1 MLPKIF
7 IAAVLAGCST
17 SVVAWGAA
25 GHEIAATIAQI
36 HLHPSVMPTMCTIL
50 NFTSTNPNEP
60 QCHLAPV
67 ATWADKL
74 RYKMRWSASLHYIG
88 ARDDHPS
95 QTCAFPGTRG
105 WAGRQ
110 GGNVIGAIRN
120 VTTILEDSVYHGKA
134 GRMSS
139 YQFDAANEALKFL
152 IHFMGDMHMPLHLTG
167 RDRGGN
173 SDKVLFSGRQ
183 TNLHSLWDG
192 LLIAKALR
200 SVPRKYSH
208 PLPSAKIEY
217 ALRGTIYDSYVRM
230 IMWEGV
236 MGKWENQIPEWLTC
250 PAPARSRTLS
260 FPSSFSAFWQQALF
274 IWHRVTAGVMDD
286 TDDDLICPYAW
297 ATPIHALN
305 CEIVWPKAL
314 DEPPYNNT
322 RLDGASAGSSHHDCA
337 SPAAELAQVDK
348 AGRYIGGAPGGP
360 YLELDTP
367 EYSGV
372 ISKQWIIEKLLAQA
386 GIRLAGVLNYLFADF
401 EDAEEAKLWT
411 GGLRVDL

>member
-1 MLPKIF
+1 MLPKI
-7 IAAVLAGCST
+7 ATGVVLAGCAT
-17 SVVAWGAA
+17 SVIAWGAA

-36 HLHPSVMPTMCTIL
+36 HLHPSVLPTMCAIL

-74 RYKMRWSASLHYIG
+74 RYKMRWSASLHYVG
-88 ARDDHPS
+88 ALDDHPS

-105 WAGRQ
+105 WAGKQ
-110 GGNVIGAIRN
+110 GGNVLGAIRN
-120 VTTILEDSVYHGKA
+120 VTNILEDSVYYGKA

-139 YQFDAANEALKFL
+139 SQYDLANEALKFL

-173 SDKVLFSGRQ
+173 SVPVLFSGRQ

-200 SVPRKYSH
+200 SVPRKYSR
-208 PLPSAKIEY
+208 PLPSPKIEY

-236 MGKWENQIPEWLTC
+236 LGKWQAQIPDWLTC
-250 PAPARSRTLS
+250 PVPTRAQLS
-260 FPSSFSAFWQQALF
+260 ASSSLWQQVLSV
-274 IWHRVTAGVMDD
+274 WNRVTGAMDD
-286 TDDDLICPYAW
+286 TDDDLICPYHW

-305 CEIVWPKAL
+305 CETVWPKAL
-314 DEPPYNNT
+314 DEPPYNST
-322 RLDGASAGSSHHDCA
+322 RLDGAASGSAHHDCV
-337 SPAAELAQVDK
+337 SPAADLAQMDG
-348 AGRYIGGAPGGP
+348 ATGRS

-372 ISKQWIIEKLLAQA
+372 ISERWIVEKLLAQA

-401 EDAEEAKLWT
+401 EDAEEAELWRR
-411 GGLRVDL
+411 GLRIDF

>member
-1 MLPKIF
+1 MLPRLV
-7 IAAVLAGCST
+7 IAAILAGYTT

-36 HLHPSVMPTMCTIL
+36 HLHPSVFPNMCAVL

-88 ARDDHPS
+88 ALDDHPS
-95 QTCAFPGTRG
+95 QTCVFPGTRG
-105 WAGRQ
+105 WAGKQ
-110 GGNVIGAIRN
+110 DGNVLGAIRN
-120 VTTILEDSVYHGKA
+120 VTNILEDSVYYSKMGK
-134 GRMSS
+134 MSG
-139 YQFDAANEALKFL
+139 YPYDTANEALKFL

-173 SDKVLFSGRQ
+173 SDKVLFNGRQ
-183 TNLHSLWDG
+183 SNLHSVWDG

-200 SVPRKYSH
+200 SVPRKYSQ
-208 PLPSAKIEY
+208 PLPSPKIEY

-236 MGKWENQIPEWLTC
+236 LGKWQNQIPDWLTC
-250 PAPARSRTLS
+250 PAPTRSRSLS
-260 FPSSFSAFWQQALF
+260 FPSSFGAL
-274 IWHRVTAGVMDD
+274 WEQVMLVWTRVTGGVMD
-286 TDDDLICPYAW
+286 TDDDLICPYYW

-314 DEPPYNNT
+314 DEPPYSKT
-322 RLDGASAGSSHHDCA
+322 RRDGASARSSHHECA
-337 SPAAELAQVDK
+337 DPAEELAQMDK
-348 AGRYIGGAPGGP
+348 AGRFVAGPVGGP

-372 ISKQWIIEKLLAQA
+372 ISKQWIVEKLLAQA
-386 GIRLAGVLNYLFADF
+386 GIRLAGVLNYLFADI
-401 EDAEEAKLWT
+401 EDPEEAKLWNR
-411 GGLRVDL
+411 GLRIDF